1 MGNGKE
7 FTKVSSSVSTTEYT
21 AFDILGRVTAAKQ
34 TTEGGDAAGYSTGYT
49 YNLSGALV
57 EETYPSG
64 RKVKNVLD
72 NDGEL
77 SLVQSARCGEV
88 NGVTATC
95 SDPQG
100 YFSYAKSFTYNA
112 SGAVTS
118 MQLGNGRWE
127 STTFNSRLQPTQ
139 IALGTVQNATDKLKL
154 DYTYGTTANNG
165 NVLSQKIT
173 VPRSGQSDMVF
184 DQTYTYDSLNRLKMA
199 EEKTG
204 TTTNWK
210 QTFVFDRY
218 GNRNFDRANTTQPA
232 SFANPNISD
241 PSVDAANNRF
251 TSGQGYTYDAA
262 GNVITDAEGRT
273 FTYDGE
279 NKQIEVRNSGSST
292 IGQYYFDGD
301 GRRVK
306 KYVPSTGETT
316 VFVYDASG
324 KLVAEYSTNIS
335 ATPRVQ
341 YQTLDNLGTPR
352 INTDQLG
359 AVVSRTDY
367 MPYGE
372 EIIGLGGRTAAD
384 HYTADDVR
392 QGFTGYINDEETGLD
407 FAQARIYASGI
418 GRFTQ
423 FDPVMVSQS
432 KRFDPQGINPYAYCQ
447 NNPLKF
453 TDSSG
458 AILDP
463 SKWDKRSRE
472 AFNDYLKKLEK
483 DPKKYAAELAT
494 IEQLKKSDVNY
505 VVSVGGN
512 TQFNAGQEG
521 GLSPDPDNNT
531 ITINLSNDRSE
542 KFSLFSRFGHEF
554 EHARQFDSG
563 EFGYV
568 WDENGKLLGR
578 LGGDISEEVSAW
590 KVQLKLSNAP
600 DRLVRFAN
608 DDVPGSVLD
617 KFDMAES
624 DMAKAKV
631 LSGLSESYERSYEA
645 AKGKGGH
652 NSVYGQKFTLSGVP
666 PGTLINRSTKTTN
679 GRTYFGR
686 NAK

>member
-77 SLVQSARCGEV
+77 SLVQSARCGVV

-173 VPRSGQSDMVF
+173 VARSGQTDMVF

-232 SFANPNISD
+232 SFANPNVTD

-301 GRRVK
+301 GKRVK

-392 QGFTGYINDEETGLD
+392 QGFTGYINDEETDLD
-407 FAQARIYASGI
+407 FAQARMYSNRH
-418 GRFTQ
+418 GRFTAV
-423 FDPVMVSQS
+423 DPLYIEFRRMP
-432 KRFDPQGINPYAYCQ
+432 FPQAWNLYAYTR
-447 NNPLKF
+447 NNPLLF
-453 TDSSG
+453 TDPAG
-458 AILDP
+458 LDVEVTGN
-463 SKWDKRSRE
+463 WQE
-472 AFNDYLKKLEK
+472 DYLSRLQENVSFRVQLDKKTNKVVIVDENGNALDGKALKALGKSLKKKKAEKQLFNAITDQKSHVKIETVKDDPNVDFGKFLGKGSQIIDVGDLDVLDQSTDNGGFTSAHDVGHETLEAY
-483 DPKKYAAELAT
+483 YAAEYG
-494 IEQLKKSDVNY
+494 LKRIDEAHEYANQYFAGLGEGNPKTSRLDFDKNGFIIRSSILQPVQDSRNIILRIDREY
-505 VVSVGGN
+505 VTPIN
-512 TQFNAGQEG
+512 PKAIPKNAN
-521 GLSPDPDNNT
+521 PAN
-531 ITINLSNDRSE
+531 ITKVE
-542 KFSLFSRFGHEF
+542 K
-554 EHARQFDSG
+554 
-563 EFGYV
+563 
-568 WDENGKLLGR
+568 
-578 LGGDISEEVSAW
+578 
-590 KVQLKLSNAP
+590 
-600 DRLVRFAN
+600 
-608 DDVPGSVLD
+608 VP
-617 KFDMAES
+617 
-624 DMAKAKV
+624 
-631 LSGLSESYERSYEA
+631 
-645 AKGKGGH
+645 
-652 NSVYGQKFTLSGVP
+652 
-666 PGTLINRSTKTTN
+666 
-679 GRTYFGR
+679 
-686 NAK
+686 

>member
-77 SLVQSARCGEV
+77 SLVQSARCGVV

-324 KLVAEYSTNIS
+324 KLMAEYSTEQASSPTVNYT
-335 ATPRVQ
+335 ATDPLGSPRVITNKQ
-341 YQTLDNLGTPR
+341 GE
-352 INTDQLG
+352 
-359 AVVSRTDY
+359 VVSRRDF
-367 MPYGE
+367 MPFGE
-372 EIIGLGGRTAAD
+372 EITPDASYRSAALKYGISD
-384 HYTADDVR
+384 GVR
-392 QGFTGYINDEETGLD
+392 QKFTGYQRDEETDLD
-407 FAQARIYASGI
+407 FAEARYYYNDH
-418 GRFTQ
+418 GRFTAV
-423 FDPVMVSQS
+423 DPLLASGKS
-432 KRFDPQGINPYAYCQ
+432 ANPQTFNRYAYTM
-447 NNPLKF
+447 NRPL
-453 TDSSG
+453 
-458 AILDP
+458 IL
-463 SKWDKRSRE
+463 
-472 AFNDYLKKLEK
+472 K
-483 DPKKYAAELAT
+483 DPKGLQAGGLLTKQETFAVAHPIVASQIGEFSKYGMNIASTATRFAVNSDFRTNIANEEITEINALRHTILSAIITARFGSDIAKEATDAHEKSPELPSSTQNGSTTFSNSDTADQEADLRNNAIGRDIGASMEGKSNKEIAT
-494 IEQLKKSDVNY
+494 AVLIHFKDQGLYVLKTEKDGSTTVIWTKIVQTQVDNTLKNWNNREDDGFTPKGRKDAVNEQLKGTDQVID
-505 VVSVGGN
+505 N
-512 TQFNAGQEG
+512 TR
-521 GLSPDPDNNT
+521 GL
-531 ITINLSNDRSE
+531 
-542 KFSLFSRFGHEF
+542 H
-554 EHARQFDSG
+554 
-563 EFGYV
+563 
-568 WDENGKLLGR
+568 
-578 LGGDISEEVSAW
+578 
-590 KVQLKLSNAP
+590 KV
-600 DRLVRFAN
+600 
-608 DDVPGSVLD
+608 
-617 KFDMAES
+617 
-624 DMAKAKV
+624 
-631 LSGLSESYERSYEA
+631 YE
-645 AKGKGGH
+645 
-652 NSVYGQKFTLSGVP
+652 
-666 PGTLINRSTKTTN
+666 
-679 GRTYFGR
+679 
-686 NAK
+686 